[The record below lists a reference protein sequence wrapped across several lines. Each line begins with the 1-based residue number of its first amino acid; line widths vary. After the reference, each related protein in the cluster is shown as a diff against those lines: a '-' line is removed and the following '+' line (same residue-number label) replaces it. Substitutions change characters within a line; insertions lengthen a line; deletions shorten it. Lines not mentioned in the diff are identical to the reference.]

1 MCVAS
6 LGTVSCPSHRHQR
19 TDLSMNRSHP
29 KMIILVLALCTVS
42 CDSSDSQ
49 DDFLKDAT
57 APPSGI
63 TRTDASGQVV
73 SEDRDDWRTAPF
85 FVGKVIVDPAFPNPT
100 PVGGTVTIPLRIL
113 QFEDLSGRLSLRVDV
128 DDDFRLLDE
137 LLDTSSPGA
146 RIFQFSAAQINRAG
160 LHRLFIL
167 DDFNEIVSY
176 GDLLIE

>member
-1 MCVAS
+1 MFLS
-6 LGTVSCPSHRHQR
+6 SFGTMSRPSHRHQS
-19 TDLSMNRSHP
+19 TALPMNRSHRST
-29 KMIILVLALCTVS
+29 IILLLAVCTLS

-49 DDFLKDAT
+49 DDFLKAAT
-57 APPSGI
+57 ATPSGI
-63 TRTDASGQVV
+63 TRTDGSGQII
-73 SEDRDDWRTAPF
+73 SDDKDDWRTAPF
-85 FVGKVIVDPAFPNPT
+85 FVGKVIVDPAFPNPSS
-100 PVGGTVTIPLRIL
+100 VGGTVTIPLRIL